1 MVEINGKNYKI
12 NMDLKWGTQ
21 KLMKKINDDP
31 KNLENLRYLEVIV
44 KDILIPSPT
53 AKEIFNFRNSDIE
66 RIFEEFADDNKGVNV
81 DFKKKLSQ

>member
-1 MVEINGKNYKI
+1 MLIINGKEYKI

-31 KNLENLRYLEVIV
+31 KNLENLRFLEIIV
-44 KDILIPSPT
+44 KDILIPPPT
-53 AKEIFNFRNSDIE
+53 GKELFNFRNSDIE
-66 RIFEEFADDNKGVNV
+66 RIFEEFADDNKEVNA